1 MKKKKMKSYTK
12 AAAAAAN
19 NIIINYKIYCIQVQS
34 QCASSVCRQS
44 NLNQFQATYTK
55 LNTE

>member
-12 AAAAAAN
+12 AAAAN
-19 NIIINYKIYCIQVQS
+19 KIIINYKIYCIQVQS